1 MDNIRSGKIVSSK
14 ELKLAMDYIEKKI
27 NKKDVIM
34 KSEMVDKA
42 VELIEKYFEI
52 EFLDWELFILA
63 LIHCYYKSN
72 ADKEYDEEH
81 SQLYR

>member
-27 NKKDVIM
+27 NKKDVII
-34 KSEMVDKA
+34 KSEMIDKA

-63 LIHCYYKSN
+63 LMRY
-72 ADKEYDEEH
+72 
-81 SQLYR
+81 